1 MERIELKHL
10 FLMLKDYAI
19 ELEIQRDIYRDIVTL
34 TGSSQDPEKF
44 SILDKIQKLY
54 NKQYKTSIERL
65 LEGYK
70 REFGNNK
77 SKELKIRLSTEGK
90 KKVSDLIKNMPT
102 K

>member
-1 MERIELKHL
+1 MERIELRYL
-10 FLMLKDYAI
+10 FLVLKDYAI
-19 ELEIQRDIYRDIVTL
+19 ELEIQRDIYRDIVVL

-70 REFGNNK
+70 REFGDNT
-77 SKELKIRLSTEGK
+77 SKEMKIRLSSEGK
-90 KKVSDLIKNMPT
+90 KKVNDLINRMPS